1 MSKFSL
7 KIFLMEWV
15 REMIRGV
22 SHQLILATR
31 YILGPVAVELVRVEG
46 ETLRDK
52 KLFKQSSILGR
63 LGH

>member
-1 MSKFSL
+1 
-7 KIFLMEWV
+7 
-15 REMIRGV
+15 MIRGV
-22 SHQLILATR
+22 TDQLILATR
-31 YILGPVAVELVRVEG
+31 NILGPVAVQLVRVEG